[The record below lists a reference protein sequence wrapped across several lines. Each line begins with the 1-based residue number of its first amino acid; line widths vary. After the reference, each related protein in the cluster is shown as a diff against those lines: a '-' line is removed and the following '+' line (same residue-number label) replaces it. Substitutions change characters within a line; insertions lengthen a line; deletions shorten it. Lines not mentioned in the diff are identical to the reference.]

1 MNLVL
6 LLLVPTV
13 FYLASADPTVKMAT
27 NSLDASVENS
37 AFQTLVLRRPHTGA
51 LYKALLPANLSG
63 MEVSVI
69 RLRSK
74 TLWKKG
80 TNFSGFT
87 IPPRT
92 SPVPHVKRLAIVY
105 QNLGNWSS
113 QYYSGP
119 EYSLLTPVVGFKVY
133 DASNVH
139 SNSIIKLG
147 LNTSGNP
154 ISIQFNALLN
164 SSGKPSTGKCA
175 AFYANGTV
183 LLSAMGSAYTCYAQ
197 DQGRF
202 SIIIPIPPETRKG
215 KRGKCW
221 VIGLVLGFV
230 GMALMCYVGFMFLRM
245 SRSKKVQVMERKADD
260 GELFKTIWV
269 GGSKMPSATVTRTQ
283 PVLEN
288 GGLT

>member
-6 LLLVPTV
+6 LHLVLTGL
-13 FYLASADPTVKMAT
+13 YLASADPTD
-27 NSLDASVENS
+27 SLDASVESS

-69 RLRSK
+69 RLRSR
-74 TLWKKG
+74 TLWREG

-92 SPVPHVKRLAIVY
+92 LPVPRVKRLAIVY

-113 QYYSGP
+113 QYYSVPG
-119 EYSLLTPVVGFKVY
+119 
-133 DASNVH
+133 
-139 SNSIIKLG
+139 IIKLG
-147 LNTSGNP
+147 LNTSGDP
-154 ISIQFNALLN
+154 ISIRFHALADPR
-164 SSGKPSTGKCA
+164 GKTSTGKCA

-183 LLSAMGSAYTCYAQ
+183 HFSTMGSAYTCYAR

-202 SIIIPIPPETRKG
+202 SIILPSETRKRKPG
-215 KRGKCW
+215 NCW

-230 GMALMCYVGFMFLRM
+230 GMALMCYVGFVLRRM
-245 SRSKKVQVMERKADD
+245 SRLKKVQVMERRADE

-269 GGSKMPSATVTRTQ
+269 GGSKMPSATVTRTP

>member
-6 LLLVPTV
+6 LQLVLTG
-13 FYLASADPTVKMAT
+13 FYLASADPTD
-27 NSLDASVENS
+27 SLDASVESS
-37 AFQTLVLRRPHTGA
+37 AFQTLVLRRPRTGA

-69 RLRSK
+69 RLRSR
-74 TLWKKG
+74 TLWREG

-92 SPVPHVKRLAIVY
+92 LPVPRVKRLAIVY

-113 QYYSGP
+113 QYYSLPG
-119 EYSLLTPVVGFKVY
+119 YSLITSVVGFKVY
-133 DASNVH
+133 DVSDIH

-147 LNTSGNP
+147 LNTSGDP
-154 ISIQFNALLN
+154 ISIHFHAPVVDPHW
-164 SSGKPSTGKCA
+164 KTSTGKCA

-183 LLSAMGSAYTCYAQ
+183 HFSAMGSAYTCYAR

-202 SIIIPIPPETRKG
+202 SIILPSETKKRKQG
-215 KRGKCW
+215 NYW
-221 VIGLVLGFV
+221 VIGLALGFV
-230 GMALMCYVGFMFLRM
+230 GMALICSVGFVLLRM
-245 SRSKKVQVMERKADD
+245 SRSKKVEVMERRADE

-269 GGSKMPSATVTRTQ
+269 GGSKMPSATVTRTP